1 MSTWTPPAVQTCPV
15 ERAPS
20 VPLIIGS
27 SMYLRVAAAAALVWF
42 HNPTAPFRYSVG
54 GPALIV
60 FLCLTFMQSGQR
72 QAFWPALR
80 RRAERLL
87 VPWAA
92 WWLIYAAA
100 QFWMARGIPAG
111 LADFRPWTIL
121 AWPREHL
128 WYLPFVFVNITLVQ
142 AVRIGLAPL
151 DNKKIKLALA
161 FLGGLAL
168 LVLVSRIGEM
178 PWIVGLWCLCLP
190 AVGLGVA
197 YGFALRLDRC
207 RRLIAFIAIAATICL
222 AAIPAYIMGHHIV
235 ATSYTVGSLL
245 MLVCMFPIPRQRWIT
260 WLACLTLGIYLV
272 HPLVMLALWK
282 LLGAS
287 QPYWVIAP
295 LTLVL
300 STAIADVMRRLP
312 YARAIV

>member
-1 MSTWTPPAVQTCPV
+1 MLPSWTPPVVQTRSA

-27 SMYLRVAAAAALVWF
+27 SMYLRVVAAAALVWF

-72 QAFWPALR
+72 QAFWPALQ
-80 RRAERLL
+80 RRAERILL
-87 VPWAA
+87 PWLA

-100 QFWMARGIPAG
+100 QFWMARGIPAE
-111 LADFRPWTIL
+111 LANFKPWTIL

-197 YGFALRLDRC
+197 YGFALRLDRR
-207 RRLIAFIAIAATICL
+207 RRLIAFTSIAATICL

-235 ATSYTVGSLL
+235 TTSYAIGSLL
-245 MLVCMFPIPRQRWIT
+245 MLICMIPIPRQRWIT
-260 WLACLTLGIYLV
+260 WLACLTLGVYLV
-272 HPLVMLALWK
+272 HPLVMLMLWK
-282 LLGAS
+282 LMGAS
-287 QPYWVIAP
+287 QSYWVIAP
-295 LTLVL
+295 LTQR
-300 STAIADVMRRLP
+300 SPT
-312 YARAIV
+312 